1 MTFPNV
7 HGILYFDLSAESLF
21 AVFEKRRNNMNATDS
36 DDCSDDE
43 RTTPYCIL
51 LAIRYRRILC

>member
-1 MTFPNV
+1 MTAMVYYVLIYPRA
-7 HGILYFDLSAESLF
+7 YCY
-21 AVFEKRRNNMNATDS
+21 AVYVKRRNNMNATDS

>member
-1 MTFPNV
+1 MV
-7 HGILYFDLSAESLF
+7 YYILIYLQGLSLRCF
-21 AVFEKRRNNMNATDS
+21 NKRRNNMNATDS